1 MKAIKRLQEKWK
13 LGTGQFWL
21 VILTFALG
29 GSLSGR
35 LCSFLLKL
43 VFLEKNWAFWLVYP
57 LFLTILWPFSVLFVS
72 FFTGQFRFFK
82 GYLSRVGAKVFGI
95 GGADSTSGSSGST
108 LDATSGQSSF
118 KTVAAPSTASAA
130 PATSSISSA
139 APSFSTAAP
148 IHIAIFASGAGS
160 NARKIIEYFEGA
172 GSDFAS
178 AGSGLAAA
186 GDSSLTT
193 TGSKS
198 SSSQVKVSLIVC
210 NVPDAGVLAIAKE
223 KGIPTLLINKN
234 EFAATGYVESL
245 HNADIQFI
253 VLAGFLWKVPEVLVR
268 AYQPG
273 MKIDG
278 ALVNGK
284 ENVSKGII
292 NIHPALLPKYG
303 GKGMY
308 GSRVHEAV
316 IAAGEKESGITI
328 HWVNEHYD
336 EGGII
341 FQATCEVVSGD
352 TPDTLADKIHILEH
366 AHFAPTIE
374 KLLE

>member
-1 MKAIKRLQEKWK
+1 MKFIQNLQEKWK
-13 LGTGQFWL
+13 VGGSQFWL
-21 VILTFALG
+21 IMLTFALG

-35 LCSFLLKL
+35 LCSFLLNL
-43 VFLEKNWAFWLVYP
+43 AFLEKNWAFWLVYP
-57 LFLTILWPFSVLFVS
+57 LFLTILWPFSVIFVS
-72 FFTGQFRFFK
+72 FFTGQFRFFR
-82 GYLSRVGAKVFGI
+82 GYLARVGAKVFGI
-95 GGADSTSGSSGST
+95 GG
-108 LDATSGQSSF
+108 L
-118 KTVAAPSTASAA
+118 V
-130 PATSSISSA
+130 
-139 APSFSTAAP
+139 AAP

-172 GSDFAS
+172 
-178 AGSGLAAA
+178 
-186 GDSSLTT
+186 
-193 TGSKS
+193 GSKS

-341 FQATCEVVSGD
+341 FQATCEVVSSD
-352 TPDTLADKIHILEH
+352 TPESLANKIHVLEH
-366 AHFAPTIE
+366 AHFAPTIA
-374 KLLE
+374 KLLG

>member
-1 MKAIKRLQEKWK
+1 MKFIQNLQEKWK
-13 LGTGQFWL
+13 VGGSQFWL
-21 VILTFALG
+21 IMLTFALG

-35 LCSFLLKL
+35 LCSFLLNL

-95 GGADSTSGSSGST
+95 GGSASTSGSYGST
-108 LDATSGQSSF
+108 LGSTSGEASGKS
-118 KTVAAPSTASAA
+118 VAAPSTAS
-130 PATSSISSA
+130 
-139 APSFSTAAP
+139 AAP

-172 GSDFAS
+172 GS
-178 AGSGLAAA
+178 
-186 GDSSLTT
+186 
-193 TGSKS
+193 KS
-198 SSSQVKVSLIVC
+198 TSSQVKVSLIVC

-316 IAAGEKESGITI
+316 IAAREKESGITI
-328 HWVNEHYD
+328 HSVNEHYD

-341 FQATCEVVSGD
+341 FQATCEVALSD
-352 TPDTLADKIHILEH
+352 TPETLADKIHLLEH
-366 AHFAPTIE
+366 AHFAPTIA
-374 KLLE
+374 KMLG

>member
-1 MKAIKRLQEKWK
+1 LIIK
-13 LGTGQFWL
+13 
-21 VILTFALG
+21 
-29 GSLSGR
+29 S
-35 LCSFLLKL
+35 
-43 VFLEKNWAFWLVYP
+43 
-57 LFLTILWPFSVLFVS
+57 
-72 FFTGQFRFFK
+72 
-82 GYLSRVGAKVFGI
+82 
-95 GGADSTSGSSGST
+95 
-108 LDATSGQSSF
+108 
-118 KTVAAPSTASAA
+118 
-130 PATSSISSA
+130 
-139 APSFSTAAP
+139 
-148 IHIAIFASGAGS
+148 
-160 NARKIIEYFEGA
+160 
-172 GSDFAS
+172 
-178 AGSGLAAA
+178 
-186 GDSSLTT
+186 
-193 TGSKS
+193 
-198 SSSQVKVSLIVC
+198 
-210 NVPDAGVLAIAKE
+210 
-223 KGIPTLLINKN
+223 

-253 VLAGFLWKVPEVLVR
+253 VLAGFIWKVPEVLVR

-341 FQATCEVVSGD
+341 FQATCEVVSSD
-352 TPDTLADKIHILEH
+352 TPDTLANKIHALEH
-366 AHFAPTIE
+366 AHFAPTIA
-374 KLLE
+374 KLLG

>member
-1 MKAIKRLQEKWK
+1 MGEFILVLVGSFGKKRHLWGRMKFIQNLQEKWK
-13 LGTGQFWL
+13 VGGSQFWL
-21 VILTFALG
+21 IMLTFALG

-35 LCSFLLKL
+35 LCSFLLNL
-43 VFLEKNWAFWLVYP
+43 AFLEKNWAFWLIYP

-72 FFTGQFRFFK
+72 LFTGQFRFFR
-82 GYLSRVGAKVFGI
+82 GYLARVGAKVFGI
-95 GGADSTSGSSGST
+95 GGSVT
-108 LDATSGQSSF
+108 
-118 KTVAAPSTASAA
+118 APSTASAA
-130 PATSSISSA
+130 PATSSVSSA
-139 APSFSTAAP
+139 APSFSTAPASVSTAAP

-172 GSDFAS
+172 G
-178 AGSGLAAA
+178 L
-186 GDSSLTT
+186 
-193 TGSKS
+193 KS
-198 SSSQVKVSLIVC
+198 TSSQVKVSLIVC

-223 KGIPTLLINKN
+223 KGIPTLLINKS

-341 FQATCEVVSGD
+341 FQATCEVVSND
-352 TPDTLADKIHILEH
+352 TPETLANKIHILEH

-374 KLLE
+374 KLLG